1 MFIVLLRFAADRA
14 RAAELMEAHNRWLR
28 EGFDAGVFLL
38 SGGLPPGLGG
48 AILAR
53 GPARA
58 DLEARVA
65 ADPFVAHGVVSA
77 EVIEIAPGR
86 ADPRLAFLVG

>member
-1 MFIVLLRFAADRA
+1 MFVVLLRFAIDRA

-38 SGGLPPGLGG
+38 SGSLPPGLGG
-48 AILAR
+48 AILVREAS
-53 GPARA
+53 RA
-58 DLEARVA
+58 ALEARIA
-65 ADPFVAHGVVSA
+65 ADPFVAQGVVSP

-86 ADPRLAFLVG
+86 ADARLAFLVG